1 MIDLNLFF
9 ALVSFYFVMYVTPG
23 PNNAMVLTSGLKF
36 GFAKTIPHMSGI
48 TIGHILQLI
57 LVCLGLGKIFQV
69 FPEIQQVLKI
79 ICAAYLLY
87 LGYKIIGSFSKIKED
102 DSRPLKFHEA
112 ALFQIVNPKAW
123 TISSMAASGF
133 LPKGENLIFSIL
145 YIAAIAIIV
154 IVGFSATNQTD
165 IIDSTLSSISEP
177 LLVNVDQTTYQRADI
192 ISISG
197 NSKSASTQLVELS
210 IENTNGVKIWNE
222 NINLKNDG
230 KFSTLVIAGGG
241 GWEND
246 GTYILKATH
255 SNLASEIEFKFF
267 T

>member
-9 ALVSFYFVMYVTPG
+9 ALVSFYFVMYITPG

-36 GFAKTIPHMSGI
+36 GFTKTIPHMSGI

-123 TISSMAASGF
+123 TISSMVASGF
-133 LPKGENLIFSIL
+133 LPEDENLIFSIL
-145 YIAAIAIIV
+145 YIATIALIICPLSISPWAAFGSTIKNLVENNKLKGLIEYFLAFLLLITAILIV
-154 IVGFSATNQTD
+154 IQ
-165 IIDSTLSSISEP
+165 
-177 LLVNVDQTTYQRADI
+177 
-192 ISISG
+192 
-197 NSKSASTQLVELS
+197 K
-210 IENTNGVKIWNE
+210 
-222 NINLKNDG
+222 
-230 KFSTLVIAGGG
+230 
-241 GWEND
+241 
-246 GTYILKATH
+246 
-255 SNLASEIEFKFF
+255 
-267 T
+267 

>member
-9 ALVSFYFVMYVTPG
+9 ALVSFYFVMYITPG

-36 GFAKTIPHMSGI
+36 GFTKTIPHMLGI

-79 ICAAYLLY
+79 ICAVYLLY

-123 TISSMAASGF
+123 TISSMVASSF
-133 LPKGENLIFSIL
+133 LPKDESLIFSIL
-145 YIAAIAIIV
+145 YITAIALIICPLSISPWAAFGSSIRNLVKNNKLKALIEYFLAFLLLITAILIV
-154 IVGFSATNQTD
+154 IQ
-165 IIDSTLSSISEP
+165 
-177 LLVNVDQTTYQRADI
+177 
-192 ISISG
+192 
-197 NSKSASTQLVELS
+197 K
-210 IENTNGVKIWNE
+210 
-222 NINLKNDG
+222 
-230 KFSTLVIAGGG
+230 
-241 GWEND
+241 
-246 GTYILKATH
+246 
-255 SNLASEIEFKFF
+255 
-267 T
+267 

>member
-9 ALVSFYFVMYVTPG
+9 ALVSFYFVMYITPG

-48 TIGHILQLI
+48 TVGHILQLI

-133 LPKGENLIFSIL
+133 LPKNENLIFSIL
-145 YIAAIAIIV
+145 YIAAIALIICPLSISPWAAFGSSIRNLVKNNKLKALIEYFLAFLLLITAILIV
-154 IVGFSATNQTD
+154 IQ
-165 IIDSTLSSISEP
+165 
-177 LLVNVDQTTYQRADI
+177 
-192 ISISG
+192 
-197 NSKSASTQLVELS
+197 K
-210 IENTNGVKIWNE
+210 
-222 NINLKNDG
+222 
-230 KFSTLVIAGGG
+230 
-241 GWEND
+241 
-246 GTYILKATH
+246 
-255 SNLASEIEFKFF
+255 
-267 T
+267 